1 VRISICARKA
11 RPSQGGDILG
21 AGGFPPYACAT
32 PFFAARHLR
41 HRPPFS
47 AIMIVGALAAREFD
61 ARRAL
66 AVEQDG
72 MAQRVGN
79 ALKVPPFEDF
89 FAAPGE
95 IMLML

>member
-1 VRISICARKA
+1 
-11 RPSQGGDILG
+11 
-21 AGGFPPYACAT
+21 
-32 PFFAARHLR
+32 
-41 HRPPFS
+41 
-47 AIMIVGALAAREFD
+47 MIVGALAAREFD

-79 ALKVPPFEDF
+79 ALKVLAFEDL

>member
-1 VRISICARKA
+1 
-11 RPSQGGDILG
+11 
-21 AGGFPPYACAT
+21 
-32 PFFAARHLR
+32 
-41 HRPPFS
+41 
-47 AIMIVGALAAREFD
+47 MIVGALAAREFD
-61 ARRAL
+61 AHRAL

-95 IMLML
+95 IMLMP